1 MKQFYS
7 ILRLWM
13 LMILPACIIT
23 ESYSQTCSNL
33 TVTYSAT
40 ESRCMATGTLQIT
53 ASGGSG
59 NYNYK
64 VAGPTSTAFTSSN
77 LITGLQP
84 GSYTLT
90 VRDIVANCNLDVSNV
105 VISGSYS
112 DPRFSIVATDVTCNN
127 GSDGTISVAS
137 LQFGRS
143 PFTYTIVAPSAMA
156 IGTSNGTGTFTG
168 LTPGIYTVQMMD
180 SCGGMQTRSTSIQ
193 NYTWSITSSSVTLS
207 SCTIYNA
214 LIGLT
219 DGKGNTNAAGTAFNG
234 FEYGVVNS
242 VGDTTWNASR
252 AFSFDLGQKR
262 SVTLVAKDRCGRVQT
277 VNWNNAAVPSVFAN
291 ATISSAVCSGFNASI
306 TGQQNLTNPTYS
318 LVDNLGN
325 PVPGQPNNS
334 TGVFTNIP
342 YGSYCIRVT
351 NTCYDTVITRC
362 FTQAQAVPNVTG
374 AVTVSNYTCT
384 DVRATVTGQQNL
396 TSPTYCLFDNLGV
409 QVGACNGTGVFNNVP
424 YGSYTIQITDGCT
437 GAVFNRAFNAVKRTR
452 SVANSVT
459 VNGYTCSSFNATITG
474 QTNLTN
480 PQYCIVD
487 NVGNPVPGF
496 PCNTTGVFSN
506 LPYGSYCINI
516 TDGCADT
523 TIQRCININRPVPT
537 LGATVISA
545 RTCTGFTAT
554 IGGQGNLYTG
564 GVYCL
569 LDNLGNPVAGVPCNT
584 TGVFTNVPYGT
595 YCIQQTDNCS
605 GSVLTNCF
613 TATAPVPSV
622 GPASIT
628 NRTCSGFRVTVTSQ
642 QNLTNPSFC
651 LFDNL
656 NNPIGACNSTGIF
669 DVTGFGSYYITTTD
683 GCTGAVFTTNFSVA
697 KAVPSVGNTV
707 NISNQSCSTFTADI
721 IGETNLTNPQYY
733 LKDNVGTV
741 IANNATGTFNGIPYG
756 SYCIDITNSCLDT
769 TIQRCFTVAA
779 NAITTTVT
787 ASPSCALSTS
797 DITVQVNTGFGP
809 FTIDVYDESNNLVRT
824 TTSASTNVVL
834 TGLPTL
840 VIGQTFRVVVSSACA
855 APATR
860 FVTAQRST
868 FSRTPTVIARCPS
881 GTWAAGSSDLQIVA
895 TTNLTSVNMSIT
907 QKNFILST
915 ISYSSRVG
923 NLFTFTNLEPAT
935 YIVTYTFG
943 GCVQTVNDTIVVGP
957 YQYPN
962 LSQSAAYQCDNNSFS
977 VGASVNGGVSPF
989 TYEVIGSTP
998 SAPSIVTGTQ
1008 ASPVFTINNGVEYS
1022 LVRLR
1027 ATDACGNATL
1037 NDVSILPLANTIV
1050 RATSNCYYNDITLTT
1065 DTVPNATYTWY
1076 RKTSATDSVIV
1087 GSTVGYNIPYLMPSD
1102 TGMYVSRMSVNSG
1115 CLTKLSYFRLTGNC
1129 GSTLPVKVTLN
1140 GKTVK
1145 ENANQLT
1152 WTAKDEQ
1159 PVKKYVVERSNKS
1172 DGNYQAIGTVNS
1184 NQSVSSTYLFT
1195 DNSPLSEGNF
1205 YRIKI
1210 EHASGKFSYSNV
1222 IVVRSNGE
1230 SAIATY
1236 PNPVKDLLNIS
1247 IRGNQNQNYRLSIYN
1262 NAGQMIY
1269 NTTQHNIQNGT
1280 LQYRRDVKAKPGLYF
1295 LQVSNLTTGENNTY
1309 KIIFE

>member
-1 MKQFYS
+1 
-7 ILRLWM
+7 
-13 LMILPACIIT
+13 MILPACIIT
-23 ESYSQTCSNL
+23 ETYSQSCSNL

-64 VAGPTSTAFTSSN
+64 VSGPTATAFTSSN

-84 GSYTLT
+84 GTYTLT
-90 VRDIVANCNLDVSNV
+90 VRDIVANCNLDVANV
-105 VISGSYS
+105 MISGSYS
-112 DPRFSIVATDVTCNN
+112 DPRFSLVATDVTCNN
-127 GSDGTISVAS
+127 GSDGTISVSS

-143 PFTYTIVAPSAMA
+143 PFTYSIVAPSPMGV
-156 IGTSNGTGTFTG
+156 GTNNTTGVFTG
-168 LTPGIYTVQMMD
+168 LTPGLYSVQLMD
-180 SCGGMQTRSTSIQ
+180 SCGGKQTRTIGVQ
-193 NYTWSITSSSVTLS
+193 NYTWSITSSSVTLL
-207 SCTIYNA
+207 SCTVYNA
-214 LIGLT
+214 LLGLT
-219 DGKGNTNAAGTAFNG
+219 DGKGNTNSAGVAFNG
-234 FEYGVVNS
+234 FQYGVVNS
-242 VGDTTWNASR
+242 IGDTSWFASR
-252 AFSFDLGQKR
+252 SFSFDLGQKR
-262 SVTLVAKDRCGRVQT
+262 TATLVAKDRCGLVQS
-277 VNWNNAAVPSVFAN
+277 VNWNNPAIPSVFAN
-291 ATISSAVCSGFNASI
+291 ATISSAVCSGFNAAI

-325 PVPGQPNNS
+325 SVPGQPNNT
-334 TGVFTNIP
+334 TGTFTNIP
-342 YGSYCIRVT
+342 YGSYCIRIT

-362 FTQAQAVPNVTG
+362 FTQTQAVPNVSG

-384 DVRATVTGQQNL
+384 DVTATVTGQQNL
-396 TSPTYCLFDNLGV
+396 TTPSYCLFNSLGV

-437 GAVFNRAFNAVKRTR
+437 GAVFNRPFIAVKRTR
-452 SVANSVT
+452 SVANNVSVS
-459 VNGYTCSSFNATITG
+459 GYTCSSFSATITG

-480 PQYCIVD
+480 PQYCLVD
-487 NVGNPVPGF
+487 NLGNPVPGF
-496 PCNTTGVFSN
+496 PCNTTGVFTN

-523 TIQRCININRPVPT
+523 TIQRCINITRPLPL

-554 IGGQGNLYTG
+554 ISGQGNLYTG
-564 GVYCL
+564 AVYCL

-584 TGVFTNVPYGT
+584 TGVFTNVSYGT

-605 GSVLTNCF
+605 GNVLTSCF

-628 NRTCSGFRVTVTSQ
+628 NRTCSGFRVTVTNQ
-642 QNLTNPSFC
+642 QNLTTPSFC

-656 NNPIGACNSTGIF
+656 NNPIGVCNSTGVF

-683 GCTGAVFTTNFSVA
+683 GCTGTVFTTNFSVA
-697 KAVPSVGNTV
+697 KQVPSVGNTV

-721 IGETNLTNPQYY
+721 VGETYLTTPRYY
-733 LKDNVGTV
+733 LKDTVGNV
-741 IANNATGTFNGIPYG
+741 IADNLIGTFNNIPYG
-756 SYCIDITNSCLDT
+756 SYCIDIQNSCLDT
-769 TIQRCFTVAA
+769 VIQRCFTVAG

-787 ASPSCALSTS
+787 ASPSCALTTA
-797 DITVQVNTGFGP
+797 DITVQVTSGFGP
-809 FTIDVYDESNNLVRT
+809 YTINVYDNANNLVRT

-834 TGLPTL
+834 TALPTL
-840 VIGQTFRVVVSSACA
+840 VIGQTFRVVVSTPCA
-855 APATR
+855 APVTQ

-881 GTWAAGSSDLQIVA
+881 GTWATGSSDLQIVA
-895 TTNLTSVNMSIT
+895 TTNLTSVNMSIS
-907 QKNFILST
+907 QKNFVSQT
-915 ISYSSRVG
+915 INYASHAG

-935 YIVTYTFG
+935 YVVTYTFG

-1050 RATSNCYYNDITLTT
+1050 RATANCYYNDVTLTT

-1076 RKTSATDSVIV
+1076 RKTSATDSVLV
-1087 GSTVGYNIPYLMPSD
+1087 GSTVGYNIPYLMPTD

-1115 CLTKLSYFRLTGNC
+1115 CLTKLSYFHLTGNC
-1129 GSTLPVKVTLN
+1129 GNILPVKVSLN
-1140 GKTVK
+1140 GKAVR
-1145 ENANQLT
+1145 ENSNQLT
-1152 WTAKDEQ
+1152 WTANDEQ
-1159 PVKKYVVERSNKS
+1159 PVRRYVIERSNKN
-1172 DGNYQAIGTVNS
+1172 DGNFEAIGTVNS
-1184 NQSVSSTYLFT
+1184 NQKLSSTYLFI
-1195 DNSPLSEGNF
+1195 DDKPFNEGNF
-1205 YRIKI
+1205 YRLKI
-1210 EHASGKFSYSNV
+1210 EHSSGKFSYSNV
-1222 IVVRSNGE
+1222 ISIRSNGE
-1230 SAIATY
+1230 STIAAY
-1236 PNPVKDLLNIS
+1236 PNPVKDLLNID
-1247 IRGNQNQNYRLSIYN
+1247 IRGNQNQDYRLSIYN
-1262 NAGQMIY
+1262 NAGQLIF
-1269 NTTQHNIQNGT
+1269 NATQHNVQNGT
-1280 LQYRRDVKAKPGLYF
+1280 IQYRRDVKAKPGLYF
-1295 LQVSNLTTGENNTY
+1295 LLVSNLTTGENNTY